1 MRDYAPDASAL
12 ICLDL
17 QRGRLATENAGA
29 TVAACRQVLEQ
40 ARRRRWPVLHVHARA
55 AGAPMDPPIPGL
67 EPLPSEA
74 VFIRQGPSAFTNPA
88 FSQTA
93 QVLGGPLVLIG
104 FRMADTVLATAF
116 AAADRNLAVEVVD
129 DAVGGD
135 PASRLILLK
144 PLAALA
150 PRARVTNSRELFF
163 EDASRFAAANMP

>member
-1 MRDYAPDASAL
+1 VRDYAPDASAL

-17 QRGRLATENAGA
+17 QRERLATENAAA
-29 TVAACRQVLEQ
+29 TVAACRRVLEQ
-40 ARRRRWPVLHVHARA
+40 ARRRRWPVLHVHARLGA
-55 AGAPMDPPIPGL
+55 APRPIEGL

-93 QVLGGPLVLIG
+93 RILGGPLVLIG

-135 PASRLILLK
+135 PANHQILLK

-150 PRARVTNSRELFF
+150 PGARVTTSRELFF

>member
-1 MRDYAPDASAL
+1 MREYAPDASAL

-17 QRGRLATENAGA
+17 QRERLATENAAA
-29 TVAACRQVLEQ
+29 TVAACRRVLEQ
-40 ARRRRWPVLHVHARA
+40 ARRRRWPVLHVHARLDA
-55 AGAPMDPPIPGL
+55 DPLGRPIPGL

-74 VFIRQGPSAFTNPA
+74 VFIRQGPSAFTNAA

-93 QVLGGPLVLIG
+93 QSLGGPLVLIG
-104 FRMADTVLATAF
+104 FRLADTVLATAF

-129 DAVGGD
+129 EAVGGD
-135 PASRLILLK
+135 PANRQILLK

-150 PRARVTNSRELFF
+150 PRARVTTSRELFF

>member
-1 MRDYAPDASAL
+1 MRNYAPYASAL

-17 QRGRLATENAGA
+17 QRERLATENAAA
-29 TVAACRQVLEQ
+29 TVAACRMVLEQ
-40 ARRRRWPVLHVHARA
+40 ARRRHWPVLHVHARQ
-55 AGAPMDPPIPGL
+55 GAPDRPIAGL

-74 VFIRQGPSAFTNPA
+74 VFIRQGPSAFTNTS
-88 FSQTA
+88 FSQTV
-93 QVLGGPLVLIG
+93 QILGGPLVLIG

-135 PASRLILLK
+135 PANRQILLK

-150 PRARVTNSRELFF
+150 PRARVTTSRELFF